1 MEEINFEDF
10 LRVLIRTGTILEAT
24 LNTKARNP
32 AYILRI
38 DFGPLGIK
46 TSSAQIT
53 ENYQPDEL
61 VGLQISAVLNF
72 PAKRVAGFKS
82 EVLVLGA
89 YSEEKGKKNKHYPS
103 RYKGGV
109 PIKDCEINC
118 FYYYH
123 DKSHSMG
130 AFRLSY
136 HKKYTST
143 ILFIK
148 IKIN

>member
-10 LRVLIRTGTILEAT
+10 LRVQIRTGTILEAT
-24 LNTKARNP
+24 LNTNARKP

-61 VGLQISAVLNF
+61 AGLQISAVLNF
-72 PAKRVAGFKS
+72 TAKRVAGFKS

-89 YSEEKGKKNKHYPS
+89 YSEEKGVLLLTPTDSVENGS
-103 RYKGGV
+103 LVG
-109 PIKDCEINC
+109 
-118 FYYYH
+118 
-123 DKSHSMG
+123 
-130 AFRLSY
+130 
-136 HKKYTST
+136 
-143 ILFIK
+143 
-148 IKIN
+148 

>member
-10 LRVLIRTGTILEAT
+10 LRVQIRTGTILEAT

-53 ENYQPDEL
+53 ENYQLDEL

-72 PAKRVAGFKS
+72 LPN
-82 EVLVLGA
+82 VLPDLNLRRLCL
-89 YSEEKGKKNKHYPS
+89 ELILKK
-103 RYKGGV
+103 
-109 PIKDCEINC
+109 
-118 FYYYH
+118 
-123 DKSHSMG
+123 
-130 AFRLSY
+130 
-136 HKKYTST
+136 KKWCC
-143 ILFIK
+143 
-148 IKIN
+148 